1 MKSICATLLLF
12 AGAAFAQ
19 QWEFGGSA
27 GASFLPM
34 LPVTAPAGSA
44 SAGFSP
50 GVAGG
55 VFVGQ
60 QLNPRISGEVHYTFL
75 QSNLKLSSGSTNAT
89 FSGNSHAIYYD
100 VLFHGRRHSESRA
113 QWFAAVGGGMKLFR
127 GTGAEQ
133 AFQPLSQYAYF
144 TKTSK
149 VEPML
154 TFGGGV
160 KFQVAPHLTLRAEV
174 RDYFTPFPKQLI
186 APAPGAKIGSWLNDI
201 VPMVT
206 VSYEK

>member
-1 MKSICATLLLF
+1 MKSICATLLFF

-34 LPVTAPAGSA
+34 LPVSSPAGSA
-44 SAGFSP
+44 SAGFAP
-50 GVAGG
+50 GFAAG
-55 VFVGQ
+55 VYVGQ
-60 QLNPRISGEVHYTFL
+60 SLNRHISGEIHYTFL
-75 QSNLKLSSGSTNAT
+75 DTPLKLSSGTTSAT

-100 VLFHGRRHSESRA
+100 VLFHTHRRESRTE
-113 QWFAAVGGGMKLFR
+113 FFGAVGGGMKLFR

-133 AFQPLSQYAYF
+133 AFQPLSQFAYF
-144 TKTSK
+144 TKTQK
-149 VEPML
+149 VEPMA

-160 KFQVAPHLTLRAEV
+160 KFQVSPHVSLRAEV
-174 RDYFTPFPKQLI
+174 RDYFTPFPKALI
-186 APAPGAKIGSWLNDI
+186 TPAPGAKIGSFLNDI

-206 VSYEK
+206 ISYEK

>member
-1 MKSICATLLLF
+1 MKSTFATLLFF

-34 LPVTAPAGSA
+34 VSVNNPAGSA

-50 GVAGG
+50 GVAAG
-55 VFVGQ
+55 VYVGQ
-60 QLNPRISGEVHYTFL
+60 SLNPRISGEIHYTFL

-89 FSGNSHAIYYD
+89 FSGNSHAVYYD
-100 VLFHGRRHSESRA
+100 VLFHSTRKESRA
-113 QWFAAVGGGMKLFR
+113 QWFAALGGGMKLYR

-133 AFQPLSQYAYF
+133 AFQPLSQFPYF

-149 VEPML
+149 VEPMAS
-154 TFGGGV
+154 FGGGV
-160 KFQVAPHLTLRAEV
+160 KFRLSPHTTMRAEV
-174 RDYFTPFPKQLI
+174 RDYLTPFPKELI
-186 APAPGAKIGSWLNDI
+186 TPAPGSKIGGWLNDI
-201 VPMVT
+201 VPMVS

>member
-1 MKSICATLLLF
+1 MKSIFATLLFF

-34 LPVTAPAGSA
+34 VSVNNPAGSA
-44 SAGFSP
+44 HAGFSP
-50 GVAGG
+50 GVAAG

-60 QLNPRISGEVHYTFL
+60 SLNPRISGEIHYTFL
-75 QSNLKLSSGSTNAT
+75 QSNLKLSNGGTDAT

-100 VLFHGRRHSESRA
+100 VLIHRRRREGRA
-113 QWFAAVGGGMKLFR
+113 QWFAAVGGGMKLYR
-127 GTGAEQ
+127 GTGTEQ
-133 AFQPLSQYAYF
+133 AFQPLSQFAYF
-144 TKTSK
+144 TKTQK
-149 VEPML
+149 AEPMA

-160 KFQVAPHLTLRAEV
+160 KFRVSPHVTVRAEV
-174 RDYFTPFPKQLI
+174 RDYLTPFPKELI
-186 APAPGAKIGSWLNDI
+186 TPAPGSKIGSWLNDI

-206 VSYEK
+206 IGYEK